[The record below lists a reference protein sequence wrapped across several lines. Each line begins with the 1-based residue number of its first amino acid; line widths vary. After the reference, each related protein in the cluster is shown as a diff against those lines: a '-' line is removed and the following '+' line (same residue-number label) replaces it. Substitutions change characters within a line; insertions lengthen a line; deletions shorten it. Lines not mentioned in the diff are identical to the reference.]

1 MVHSRP
7 LYWVLAGLSNAL
19 CVIRMDVTVRS
30 MTVSMT
36 GKRVIRTYWKT
47 ILKVAI
53 SVGGLAY
60 VVYQVPFAQILSEY
74 AGANVGWLLI
84 AVTLMMISLVVR
96 AYRWSLLLHGIGVT
110 VAFGRLVTLY
120 FVGNFF
126 NAFLPSGFGGDVVR
140 IIEIAE
146 DVPGDVAVG
155 TVIVD
160 RLTGLMMLFVMALLV
175 LPLRPESF
183 PVTLSIAIG
192 VVCILGLLIGV
203 VLLQGS
209 LIMRPLTW
217 LQQFDLRTVN
227 TAIEKFVSPIMSAIH
242 RCGVKAVI
250 EALAV
255 SVVFNLMLVGW
266 WYASGNALDYPI
278 PYTYYLL
285 VIPILSIV
293 MLVPSIGGLGVREL
307 IAPAL
312 FSGAG
317 LPPESAFALSL
328 LVFVLMR
335 LSSLLGSPIYILSV
349 VRRAPVTN
357 PQLSEVENE

>member
-1 MVHSRP
+1 M
-7 LYWVLAGLSNAL
+7 
-19 CVIRMDVTVRS
+19 IRMDVTIRS
-30 MTVSMT
+30 VTVGVT
-36 GKRVIRTYWKT
+36 GKRMLRRYWKT
-47 ILKVAI
+47 LLKVAV

-60 VVYQVPFAQILSEY
+60 VVSQVPFARILSEY
-74 AGANVGWLLI
+74 AGASIGWLLL
-84 AVTLMMISLVVR
+84 AVTLMMVSLVVR
-96 AYRWSLLLHGIGVT
+96 AYRWSLLLRGIGVT

-175 LPLRPESF
+175 LPFRPNTF
-183 PVTLSIAIG
+183 PVPLAMAIG
-192 VVCILGLLIGV
+192 IVCVFGLSVGII
-203 VLLQGS
+203 LLQGG
-209 LIMRPLTW
+209 LIIRPLTW
-217 LQQFDLRTVN
+217 LQQFDVRLIN
-227 TAIEKFVSPIMSAIH
+227 TAIERFVSPVMSAIH
-242 RCGVKAVI
+242 RCGTRAVF
-250 EALAV
+250 EALGV

-266 WYASGNALDYPI
+266 WYAAGNALYYNI

-307 IAPAL
+307 VAPVL
-312 FSGAG
+312 FAGAG
-317 LPPESAFALSL
+317 LPSESAFALSL
-328 LVFVLMR
+328 LVFVLLR
-335 LSSLLGSPIYILSV
+335 LSSLLGSPLYIWSA
-349 VRRAPVTN
+349 VRRAPVTPR
-357 PQLSEVENE
+357 PQLSEVDNE